1 MWAAILVVAAYLC
14 GSLPTGLWFG
24 GRAGVDVRRSGS
36 GNVGATNVART
47 AGLWPGILTLLSDTA
62 KGLFPVVLARWLLTD
77 QWLIAAVGLAAFFGH
92 TFSVWLR
99 FGGGKGVA
107 TGFGIF
113 LGLAPAAAGC
123 AAVIFAAVVAATRY
137 VSLASVT
144 AATALPLVTVALGS
158 AGPVCGAALITD
170 LVVLVRHR
178 QNLSRLL
185 HGIEPRF
192 QIRR

>member
-1 MWAAILVVAAYLC
+1 MCAAVLVVAAYLC

-24 GRAGVDVRRSGS
+24 RWAGIDVRRSGS

-47 AGLWPGILTLLSDTA
+47 AGLWPGILTLLSDIA
-62 KGLFPVVLARWLLTD
+62 KGFFPVVLARALVTD
-77 QWLIAAVGLAAFFGH
+77 QWLIAAIGLAAFFGH
-92 TFSVWLR
+92 TFSVLLR

-113 LGLAPAAAGC
+113 LGMAPAAAAC
-123 AAVIFAAVVAATRY
+123 AAVIFAAVAVTTRY

-144 AATALPLVTVALGS
+144 AATALPLVTAALGS
-158 AGPVCGAALITD
+158 AWPVCSAALITD
-170 LVVLVRHR
+170 LVVIVRHR

-192 QIRR
+192 QVRK